1 MKSKIEITKGIKDIN
16 KSLVISGRNLG
27 EDQRKKFHMDAKD
40 KDSNNYII
48 TIPNNIISV
57 NSSFFLGAFGKSV
70 RNFKSKEKFLE
81 KYEFNCNENALITIN
96 DGIND
101 ALNNVDILSNIMK
114 ETVECIVS
122 NNISWIEILNIVIAT
137 VNVGA
142 VILFFIFEKKR
153 QKKDKINEY
162 NLSWYKMIDIPERT
176 SQLDTIVKD
185 GIIFLEELNNN
196 PEKNLDKRKKNV

>member
-101 ALNNVDILSNIMK
+101 ALNNVDIL
-114 ETVECIVS
+114 E
-122 NNISWIEILNIVIAT
+122 
-137 VNVGA
+137 
-142 VILFFIFEKKR
+142 
-153 QKKDKINEY
+153 
-162 NLSWYKMIDIPERT
+162 
-176 SQLDTIVKD
+176 
-185 GIIFLEELNNN
+185 
-196 PEKNLDKRKKNV
+196 